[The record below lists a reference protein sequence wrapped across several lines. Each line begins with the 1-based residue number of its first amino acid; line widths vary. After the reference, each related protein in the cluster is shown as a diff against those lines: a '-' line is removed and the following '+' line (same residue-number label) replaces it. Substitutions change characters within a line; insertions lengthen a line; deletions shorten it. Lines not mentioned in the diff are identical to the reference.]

1 MEKLSNLEHKFLFYF
16 GFLVVI
22 IFISLSYWQFNS
34 YLEDKDIVQKIV
46 DTETPVRVTLSDL
59 YANNQEI
66 NFEYNNIQIIDGDE
80 LDIVKTWYLRS
91 RVHNG
96 ENGYHLVSLYGTEL
110 EKYFLINNGWV
121 PLNKNAD
128 KTFLYKNPNFKGRLL
143 SYDIQ
148 GVGQDDIPNSEY
160 LFRID
165 KSFIENETGVVL
177 PEFYIVLID
186 DCGSGVECIN
196 LEEPYDAPHLSYAF
210 QWAFFALCLTIVVL
224 RRNNLITWKK

>member
-22 IFISLSYWQFNS
+22 LFLSLSYWQFNS

-96 ENGYHLVSLYGTEL
+96 ENGYHLVTLYKHNITNRNI
-110 EKYFLINNGWV
+110 LIKNGWV
-121 PLNKNAD
+121 PLD
-128 KTFLYKNPNFKGRLL
+128 KSIDRTFLNEESTFIGRLIN
-143 SYDIQ
+143 YDRQ
-148 GVGQDDIPNSEY
+148 TFGQDLS
-160 LFRID
+160 
-165 KSFIENETGVVL
+165 
-177 PEFYIVLID
+177 LIH
-186 DCGSGVECIN
+186 I
-196 LEEPYDAPHLSYAF
+196 
-210 QWAFFALCLTIVVL
+210 
-224 RRNNLITWKK
+224 